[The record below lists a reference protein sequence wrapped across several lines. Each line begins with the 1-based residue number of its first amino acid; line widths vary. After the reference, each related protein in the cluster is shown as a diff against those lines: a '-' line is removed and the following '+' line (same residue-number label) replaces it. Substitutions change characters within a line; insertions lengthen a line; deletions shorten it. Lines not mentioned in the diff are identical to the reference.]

1 MSLDAQI
8 LGALRSAT
16 GGVSGAE
23 LATQLG
29 VTRAAVWSRIQEL
42 RMLGYAIEAS
52 PHLGYR
58 LAASPDVL
66 HADDLKLRLGR
77 TLVVGRDIRVFQE
90 TTSTNDVVEKMAR
103 DGVTEGIVVFAEK
116 QTRGRG
122 RLGRSWHS
130 PRGLGLYVSILLR
143 PQSAPPSI
151 TRLTIAAAA
160 SLARAI
166 ELVTGLKPEIKWPND
181 LLLGGRKVA
190 GILTEMSAEMDR
202 VRHAIVGMGVDVNHE
217 SGDFPFE
224 LRHVATSLRIESGRS
239 IARGE
244 LALMMLRELDR
255 DYERTRSN
263 RFEELADEWEARC
276 TTIGRMVTIQLGSR
290 QLRGRAESLDADGAL
305 LLRTEHGHLERVV
318 GGDVTVEK
326 QGARG

>member
-8 LGALRSAT
+8 LGALRAAT

-23 LATQLG
+23 LASRLG
-29 VTRAAVWSRIQEL
+29 VTRAAIWSRIQEL
-42 RMLGYAIEAS
+42 RMLGYEIEAS

-58 LAASPDVL
+58 LLAAPDVL
-66 HADDLKLRLGR
+66 HADDLKLRLGS
-77 TLVVGRDIRVFQE
+77 TKVVGRDLRVFQE

-103 DGVTEGIVVFAEK
+103 DGVPEGVAVFAEEQK
-116 QTRGRG
+116 RGRG

-130 PRGLGLYVSILLR
+130 ARRLGLYVSVLFR
-143 PQSAPPSI
+143 PRASPLAI

-166 ELVTGLKPEIKWPND
+166 DLVTGLKPEIKWPND

-202 VRHAIVGMGVDVNHE
+202 VRYAIVGLGVDVNHE
-217 SGDFPFE
+217 SGDFPAE
-224 LRHVATSLRIESGRS
+224 LRRVATSLRMESGRPVP
-239 IARGE
+239 RGE
-244 LALMMLRELDR
+244 LALAILRELDR
-255 DYERTRSN
+255 DYERAMSS

-276 TTIGRMVTIQLGSR
+276 TTIGQMVTIQLGSR
-290 QLRGRAESLDADGAL
+290 RLRGRAESLDADGAL

-318 GGDVTVEK
+318 GGDVTVGKE
-326 QGARG
+326 

>member
-8 LGALRSAT
+8 LEALRAAQ
-16 GGVSGAE
+16 GGISGAD
-23 LATQLG
+23 LAAQFG
-29 VTRAAVWSRIQEL
+29 VTRAAVWSRIQDL
-42 RMLGYAIEAS
+42 RTLGYGIEAS

-58 LAASPDVL
+58 LVTAPDLL
-66 HADDLKLRLGR
+66 HADDLKYRLGR
-77 TLVVGRDIRVFQE
+77 TRVVGRDIQVFRE

-103 DGVTEGIVVFAEK
+103 DGVAEGAAVFAEK

-130 PRGLGLYVSILLR
+130 PQGLGIYVSILFR
-143 PQSAPPSI
+143 PRVSPMAV

-181 LLLGGRKVA
+181 LLLRGRKVA

-202 VRHAIVGMGVDVNHE
+202 VRHAIVGMGVDANHRE
-217 SGDFPFE
+217 SDFPRE
-224 LRHVATSLRIESGRS
+224 LQGIATSLRLESGREIS
-239 IARGE
+239 RGE
-244 LALMMLRELDR
+244 LALAMLHELDR
-255 DYERTRSN
+255 DYARAMSP
-263 RFEELADEWEARC
+263 RFEELADDWESRC
-276 TTIGRMVTIQLGSR
+276 TTIGRQVVIRMGAR
-290 QLRGRAESLDADGAL
+290 QMRGRAESLDADGAL

-326 QGARG
+326 

>member
-103 DGVTEGIVVFAEK
+103 DGVAEGIVVFAEK

-166 ELVTGLKPEIKWPND
+166 EVVTGLKPEIKWPND

-190 GILTEMSAEMDR
+190 GILTEMSAEVDR

-224 LRHVATSLRIESGRS
+224 LRRVATSLRIESGRS

-276 TTIGRMVTIQLGSR
+276 TTIGRMVTIQLGPR